1 LFLPSH
7 NRNNS
12 EDIIGRD
19 SIYKI
24 AFAVKSKTLQNYADA
39 TCRKPPKMANP
50 DHLKTLQEG
59 VDAWNAWIKSHVN
72 PDLSGGHLT
81 GPHLR
86 AADLR
91 NADLSG
97 ADLRNADLRVAH
109 LSEANLY
116 WARLFRANLSRANL
130 SGANFHTALLSEA
143 DLSEANLVRANLGW
157 ADRGAGYGDYWT
169 CRGPV

>member
-91 NADLSG
+91 NADL
-97 ADLRNADLRVAH
+97 RVAH

-130 SGANFHTALLSEA
+130 SGANFHRALLSEA